1 MLVIF
6 LASLLIYPLLG
17 VAFFPR
23 TEAGQF
29 AINLKSPS
37 GTRLNVTEKEVTQ
50 VEQIVRELV
59 DKEDLGVIVSNIG
72 VTPGFSSI
80 YTSNSAPHTAFV
92 QVSLTEGHRTGSY
105 EYMKRVRRRIESD
118 LPQISAYFQSGG
130 LVDAVLNMG
139 LPAPIDVQVSGSNL
153 PANYQTAVELAS
165 RIRTIPG
172 VSDVFIPQDIDYPAL
187 QLDVNRTRRQPAR
200 SQPKGSGTKRHHGID
215 LKSDDCTELLG
226 RSDKRQ

>member
-1 MLVIF
+1 MAIVLKRPLASYFGFVVIF

-29 AINLKSPS
+29 LINLKSPS
-37 GTRLNVTEKEVTQ
+37 GTRLNVTENEVTQ
-50 VEQIVRELV
+50 VEQIVRKSV

-105 EYMKRVRRRIESD
+105 EYMKRVRGRI
-118 LPQISAYFQSGG
+118 
-130 LVDAVLNMG
+130 
-139 LPAPIDVQVSGSNL
+139 
-153 PANYQTAVELAS
+153 AS
-165 RIRTIPG
+165 RNCPNLVPTSSRG
-172 VSDVFIPQDIDYPAL
+172 AWSM
-187 QLDVNRTRRQPAR
+187 R
-200 SQPKGSGTKRHHGID
+200 
-215 LKSDDCTELLG
+215 C
-226 RSDKRQ
+226 